1 MPHKFH
7 TLTHTIM
14 TTMFTLNL
22 YKDEFNAEF
31 LYQINRGVIEG
42 IKTTGFENSK
52 VIKVEGTAEDLER
65 LGEVIFCDD
74 EEKIKSVFP
83 SFITKEDYKNREREV
98 FAKTYDNLLR
108 ELAGLAMMG
117 CTYTTGEEF
126 RILYDTMNTMES
138 LRFA

>member
-1 MPHKFH
+1 MNA
-7 TLTHTIM
+7 T
-14 TTMFTLNL
+14 FTLNL
-22 YKDEFNAEF
+22 YKDEFNAELLF
-31 LYQINRGVIEG
+31 QIKRNVIAG
-42 IKTTGFENSK
+42 IKATGFENSK
-52 VIKVEGTAEDLER
+52 VMQVEGTADDLER
-65 LGEVIFCDD
+65 LGFVMFCDD
-74 EEKIKSVFP
+74 EQRIKSVFP